1 MRPLTRTLPSL
12 GCSRSAMMRR
22 RVVLPQPEGPMNET
36 NSPGATARSTPA
48 SAWTSPSAVSKV
60 RETPRASTGGGDEVG
75 VVIEGTLKQSP
86 HVGDVALEVF
96 DLPRCNVDW
105 RQHA

>member
-1 MRPLTRTLPSL
+1 MVPLL

-22 RVVLPQPEGPMNET
+22 SVVLPQPEGPINET

-60 RETPRASTGGGDEVG
+60 RQTPRASTAGGDEVG
-75 VVIEGTLKQSP
+75 VVIKGTLKQGP
-86 HVGDVALEVF
+86 HVGDVAVEAF
-96 DLPRCNVDW
+96 DLPRCHVDW
-105 RQHA
+105 WQHA